1 MHDLKIVL
9 QKLLEQRKN
18 NPEWAA
24 ADQPF
29 QTNSKHPLD
38 IFALST
44 NEEITNFINQTSIFS
59 PEQREATD
67 LIDRLTSF
75 RQWLSEHMDLDTLF
89 EGKVEVMLELAQKFV
104 HDQVYSEVSKHSV
117 LDILIQMDE
126 PVLLQRLGEAATAI
140 QPLVRFSDQ
149 LADELKERW
158 LVSVYWRSAEQ
169 RDILERAIIK
179 IFGPRCVLIP
189 SKDSTEI
196 VIFYYADGLPISAV
210 TDLTGHCLDALL
222 KQRSTWQRQIK
233 LGEQVS
239 NPIYSGNAAMQRV
252 VGTGVIRRL
261 YEVRGRDVTPYTA
274 EELPELAN
282 QEETTF

>member
-1 MHDLKIVL
+1 
-9 QKLLEQRKN
+9 
-18 NPEWAA
+18 
-24 ADQPF
+24 
-29 QTNSKHPLD
+29 
-38 IFALST
+38 
-44 NEEITNFINQTSIFS
+44 
-59 PEQREATD
+59 
-67 LIDRLTSF
+67 
-75 RQWLSEHMDLDTLF
+75 
-89 EGKVEVMLELAQKFV
+89 MLELAQKFV

-233 LGEQVS
+233 LGEQ
-239 NPIYSGNAAMQRV
+239 
-252 VGTGVIRRL
+252 
-261 YEVRGRDVTPYTA
+261 
-274 EELPELAN
+274 
-282 QEETTF
+282 